1 MRMLLEVEF
10 PAEPFNTMVRDG
22 SIGEKLQGV
31 LAELKPEA
39 AYFTERDGHRGAI
52 FVVDVADPSRVPTF
66 AEPFFLVLNAHAK
79 FRICMT
85 PDDLARAGLEEIGR
99 KYA

>member
-10 PAEPFNTMVRDG
+10 PTEPFNTMVRDG
-22 SIGEKLQGV
+22 SIGEKLQGI

-39 AYFTERDGHRGAI
+39 AYFSERDGHRGAI
-52 FVVDVADPSRVPTF
+52 LVVDVADPSRVPTF
-66 AEPFFLVLNAHAK
+66 AEPFFLVFNAHAK
-79 FRICMT
+79 FRVCMT